1 MLRIWM
7 FLAAA
12 TLAACAPNAPP
23 PDTTA
28 VTPASAAGQ
37 SYVIGPG
44 DSLSVFVYRAP
55 ELSLDVPVRP
65 DGRISI
71 PLVPDI
77 QAAGRTPTDLARDL
91 ERRLREYVVEPNV
104 TVIVRSFVGPPNRMI
119 RVIGEVAEPQAIA
132 YRDGMTILD
141 VMIAT
146 RGLTRFAAGNRAE
159 LVRRDTPDAPPRI
172 IPVRLN
178 DLVRSGDIA
187 QDMPVQPGDTLI
199 IPQSWF

>member
-1 MLRIWM
+1 MLRVWS
-7 FLAAA
+7 LLVAA
-12 TLAACAPNAPP
+12 TLAACAPNPSAPP
-23 PDTTA
+23 EAAATQA
-28 VTPASAAGQ
+28 AAGQ
-37 SYVIGPG
+37 RYVIGPG

-77 QAAGRTPTDLARDL
+77 QAAGRTPTALARDL

-132 YRDGMTILD
+132 YRDGMTVLD

-159 LVRRDTPDAPPRI
+159 LVRRDTPDAPPRS

-178 DLVRSGDIA
+178 DLVRSGDIS
-187 QDMPVQPGDTLI
+187 QDIPVQPGDTLI

>member
-7 FLAAA
+7 FVAAA
-12 TLAACAPNAPP
+12 TLAACAPNALP
-23 PDTTA
+23 PDTAA
-28 VTPASAAGQ
+28 VTPTSAAGQ

-119 RVIGEVAEPQAIA
+119 RVIGEVAEPQAIP

-159 LVRRDTPDAPPRI
+159 LVRRETPNSPQRI

-178 DLVRSGDIA
+178 DLVRGGDIA

>member
-1 MLRIWM
+1 MLRVWT

-12 TLAACAPNAPP
+12 TLAACAPQAAAPP
-23 PDTTA
+23 DAA
-28 VTPASAAGQ
+28 VAAPAAASQ

-44 DSLSVFVYRAP
+44 DTLSVFVYRAP

-77 QAAGRTPTDLARDL
+77 QAAGRTPTNLARDL

-104 TVIVRSFVGPPNRMI
+104 TVIVRAFVGPPNRMI

-159 LVRRDTPDAPPRI
+159 LVRRDTPDAAPRV

-178 DLVRSGDIA
+178 DLVRGGDIS

>member
-1 MLRIWM
+1 MLRVCSI
-7 FLAAA
+7 LAAA
-12 TLAACAPNAPP
+12 LFAACAPTSPPP
-23 PDTTA
+23 PDA
-28 VTPASAAGQ
+28 AAAPLPASEQ
-37 SYVIGPG
+37 NYVIGPG
-44 DSLSVFVYRAP
+44 DSLGIFVYRAP
-55 ELSLDVPVRP
+55 ELSMDVPVRP

-77 QAAGRTPTDLARDL
+77 QAAGRTPTGLAREL
-91 ERRLREYVVEPNV
+91 ETRLRQYVVDPNV

-119 RVIGEVAEPQAIA
+119 RVIGEVAQPQAIP

-146 RGLTRFAAGNRAE
+146 GGLTRFAAGNRAE
-159 LVRRDTPDAPPRI
+159 LIRRDASGARQS

-178 DLVRSGDIA
+178 DLVRGGDIS
-187 QDMPVQPGDTLI
+187 QDMPVRPGDTLV

>member
-1 MLRIWM
+1 MIRVLS
-7 FLAAA
+7 LLLAA
-12 TLAACAPNAPP
+12 TLAACAPGRATPP
-23 PDTTA
+23 EVA
-28 VTPASAAGQ
+28 AAPASTP

-44 DSLSVFVYRAP
+44 DTLGIFVYRAP

-77 QAAGRTPTDLARDL
+77 QAAGRTPTELARDL
-91 ERRLREYVVEPNV
+91 EARLRQYVVEPNV

-119 RVIGEVAEPQAIA
+119 RVIGEVAQPQAVA
-132 YRDGMTILD
+132 YRDGMTVLD

-146 RGLTRFAAGNRAE
+146 GGLTRFAAGNRAE
-159 LVRRDTPDAPPRI
+159 IVRRDTPDGAPRT

-178 DLVRSGDIA
+178 DLVRGGDIS
-187 QDMPVQPGDTLI
+187 QDVPVRPGDTLI